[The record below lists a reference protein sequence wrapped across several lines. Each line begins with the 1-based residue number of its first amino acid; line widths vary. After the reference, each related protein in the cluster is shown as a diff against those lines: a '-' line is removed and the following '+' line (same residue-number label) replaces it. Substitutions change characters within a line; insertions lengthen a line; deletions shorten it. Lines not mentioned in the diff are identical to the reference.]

1 MLEYPSIDIARSSPR
16 ANTTDTIEAIIAA
29 FTAWPEFLRIL
40 MCNHDHPATDYIR

>member
-40 MCNHDHPATDYIR
+40 MCNNDHPATDYIR